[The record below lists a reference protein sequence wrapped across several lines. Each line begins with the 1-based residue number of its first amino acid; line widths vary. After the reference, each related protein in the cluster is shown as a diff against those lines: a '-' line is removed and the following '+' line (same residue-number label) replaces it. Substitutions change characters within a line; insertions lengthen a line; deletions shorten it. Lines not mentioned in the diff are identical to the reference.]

1 MSPGGLTTGQRGGPA
16 TRSDNTPLEAWVC
29 DDTTKVKMPVR
40 CAAESEMFDVR
51 LLVLE
56 DLLVLTT
63 PLMICLGCLGCLL
76 LRPAGAMYA
85 SSHRDFLL
93 PAAAV

>member
-1 MSPGGLTTGQRGGPA
+1 
-16 TRSDNTPLEAWVC
+16 
-29 DDTTKVKMPVR
+29 
-40 CAAESEMFDVR
+40 MFDVR